1 MQDMNGN
8 KKTDQNIPYENI
20 PYEEMTDEMLQAY
33 MEASDMETP
42 DLWDRV
48 EQGFEQEMADIR
60 DEKTIQF
67 VPGKKK
73 AVWRRY
79 AGLAAAVL
87 LCVILIPAVMRSNI
101 KSGEKAIDDTVKNV
115 NDMGETSMMAEE
127 AAEEA
132 ADSVQ
137 QSDAEYAMEDAGS
150 AEEADDSA
158 VNMGDVAVAET
169 DSVTPQSGSLEKS
182 EDRKNVEL
190 EVSLYWEET
199 ENGDKILMAE
209 VKSVLKNDNDEY
221 VIQDGNILEFDNM
234 EDVKKALNADD
245 TDLDAERTVTI
256 RVDHIE
262 EKSDGRYQCHYI
274 GGNL

>member
-1 MQDMNGN
+1 MNGN

-20 PYEEMTDEMLQAY
+20 PYEEMNDEMLQAY

-87 LCVILIPAVMRSNI
+87 LCVILIPAVVRSNI
-101 KSGEKAIDDTVKNV
+101 KSGEKSIDDTVKDV
-115 NDMGETSMMAEE
+115 NDMGEASMMAEE
-127 AAEEA
+127 ADEET

-137 QSDAEYAMEDAGS
+137 QSDAEYAGS

-158 VNMGDVAVAET
+158 VNMGDVAVAVT

-182 EDRKNVEL
+182 EDRKTVEL

-209 VKSVLKNDNDEY
+209 VKSVLQNDNDEY
-221 VIQDGNILEFDNM
+221 VIQDGNTLEFDNM

-262 EKSDGRYQCHYI
+262 EKSDGRYLCHYI